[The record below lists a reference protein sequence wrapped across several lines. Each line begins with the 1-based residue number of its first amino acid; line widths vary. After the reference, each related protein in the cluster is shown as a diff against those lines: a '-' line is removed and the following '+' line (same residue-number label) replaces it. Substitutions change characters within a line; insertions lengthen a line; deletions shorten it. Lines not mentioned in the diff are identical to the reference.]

1 MNMNKG
7 GIKMIVDELGDRNL
21 IFVTQL
27 TQKGNMKK
35 TDNSVYFL
43 TQRHSFWEARAIVY
57 KT

>member
-1 MNMNKG
+1 MN
-7 GIKMIVDELGDRNL
+7 VDELGDRNL
-21 IFVTQL
+21 IFVTQQL

-43 TQRHSFWEARAIVY
+43 TQRHSFWEARALVY